1 MIPFRMN
8 PMGIT
13 LTEEIPLTL
22 TAEQANS
29 TVTLNATGSPTV
41 SGLHYRLGKTG
52 TWLTYTPGSTIT
64 LANIGDSVQFWNSAE
79 SLSSSSSSYVYFAM
93 NGAIKAQGNIQS
105 LLNFSESC
113 QSYCFFSLFTGCAS
127 LISAPIFPAKT
138 LADSCYRATF
148 NGCSGMVTAPELP
161 ALNLAANCYR
171 AMFLNCRGLVNA
183 PALPALNL
191 AAYCYNSLFNGC
203 SSLVIAPDLPAMTLE
218 DNCYSFMF
226 RYCTNLIRMSVSF
239 ESWGS
244 QGTSLWTEDVHPD
257 GTFIKPA
264 ALPDVRGTSNI
275 PASWTVVNK

>member
-1 MIPFRMN
+1 MIPSLLR
-8 PMGIT
+8 PLGISVRGK
-13 LTEEIPLTL
+13 LPLTL
-22 TAEQANS
+22 TAQTANS

-41 SGLHYRLGKTG
+41 AGLQYRTG
-52 TWLTYTPGSTIT
+52 TSGPWLPYTIGTTVT
-64 LANIGDSVQFWNSAE
+64 LANADDSVQFWNSAE

-127 LISAPIFPAKT
+127 LTSAPIFPAKT

-183 PALPALNL
+183 PDLPALNL

-239 ESWGS
+239 ETWYS
-244 QGTSLWTEDVHPD
+244 QGTSLWTEDVHAS